1 MEIFMTQR
9 KELHSKVRHPSA
21 KVMFQ
26 VKSLPKVFGIVLI
39 NIAKHST
46 SNWKSQTSETMD
58 CFDSS
63 AYFKS

>member
-26 VKSLPKVFGIVLI
+26 VKSLPKVFGTVLI

-46 SNWKSQTSETMD
+46 SN
-58 CFDSS
+58 
-63 AYFKS
+63 